1 MRKKRYSAE
10 FKEFIPY
17 KLRADNGFGLFRLS
31 NEFLLV
37 YSDKKLFNHYE
48 LIGSI
53 KACLNC
59 TEMLCIMFKAG
70 QCAQQRW
77 NLLRSFRQLGK
88 VIASIQFKEGNKV
101 TV

>member
-53 KACLNC
+53 KA
-59 TEMLCIMFKAG
+59 
-70 QCAQQRW
+70 
-77 NLLRSFRQLGK
+77 
-88 VIASIQFKEGNKV
+88 V
-101 TV
+101 